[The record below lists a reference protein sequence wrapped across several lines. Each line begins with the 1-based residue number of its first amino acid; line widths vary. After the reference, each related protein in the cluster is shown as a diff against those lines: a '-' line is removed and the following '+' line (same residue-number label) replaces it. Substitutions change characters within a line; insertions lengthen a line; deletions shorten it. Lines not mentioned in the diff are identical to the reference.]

1 MNTRMNFSFYN
12 PTRILFG
19 AGELN
24 NLHKQTMP
32 GKKAL
37 LLISNG
43 KSTKVNGSLDRTI
56 EQLEKAGIEYAI
68 FDKIMENPYK
78 SVVMEGAAFAKENTC
93 DFILA
98 LGGGA
103 VLDASVAIAA
113 MATNPGD
120 LWDYVFGGT
129 GKAMPLKNP
138 GLPIVTIATTSGT
151 GSEINCWGVI
161 SNPDTNEKIGFG
173 APELTPVLAIV
184 DPELMRTVPAKYTA
198 YQGFD
203 ALFHNTEVMI
213 SNGVNILSEAIA
225 LSAIENITKYL
236 PRAVRD
242 GNDME
247 ARERVAYGSTMAGI
261 TMQLTSTTAEH
272 SMEHSMSAYHHN
284 LPHGAGLIMISRAFY
299 EFFIERRACDE
310 QFIKMAKAMGIEN
323 ADKPEDF
330 ITALV
335 KLQEDC
341 GVADLKMSDYG
352 FKKEESM
359 TLARG
364 ARSMQGGL
372 FLANPCEMTDED
384 CAGIFDKSYR

>member
-24 NLHKQTMP
+24 TLNKQTMP

-68 FDKIMENPYK
+68 FDKIMENPYR
-78 SVVMEGAAFAKENTC
+78 SVVMEGAAFAKENAC

-335 KLQEDC
+335 KLQENC

-359 TLARG
+359 TLAQG

>member
-24 NLHKQTMP
+24 TLYKQTMP

-261 TMQLTSTTAEH
+261 SMQLTSTTAEH

-284 LPHGAGLIMISRAFY
+284 LPHGAGLIMISKAFY
-299 EFFIERRACDE
+299 EFFIERHACDE

>member
-247 ARERVAYGSTMAGI
+247 AREHVAYGSTLAGI

-284 LPHGAGLIMISRAFY
+284 LPHGAGLIMISKAFY
-299 EFFIERRACDE
+299 EFFIERHACDE

-372 FLANPCEMTDED
+372 FLANPCEMADED

>member
-68 FDKIMENPYK
+68 FDKIMENPYR

-120 LWDYVFGGT
+120 LWDYVFGAT

>member
-352 FKKEESM
+352 FRKEESM

>member
-68 FDKIMENPYK
+68 FDKIMENPYR

-151 GSEINCWGVI
+151 GSEINCWGA
-161 SNPDTNEKIGFG
+161 NPDTNEKIGFG

-284 LPHGAGLIMISRAFY
+284 LPHGAGLIMISKAFY
-299 EFFIERRACDE
+299 EFFIERHACDE